1 LQMLP
6 SRHVSAAARRLS
18 PRAPTQAAV
27 LEVATASPT
36 LTHWPTKGS
45 SPSRQKRFVTRS
57 HLHASFIS
65 VKKKMRR
72 TRVLVPAPALEEV
85 TGGLHRSHLLELMN
99 QQERQERE
107 EK

>member
-1 LQMLP
+1 MIL
-6 SRHVSAAARRLS
+6 SRHVSAAVRRLS

-36 LTHWPTKGS
+36 LTHWQTKGS
-45 SPSRQKRFVTRS
+45 SPSRQKRFVTRNR
-57 HLHASFIS
+57 LHASFTS

-72 TRVLVPAPALEEV
+72 TKALVPAPALEEV
-85 TGGLHRSHLLELMN
+85 TGGLLRSPLLGLMN
-99 QQERQERE
+99 QQAQQERE

>member
-1 LQMLP
+1 
-6 SRHVSAAARRLS
+6 
-18 PRAPTQAAV
+18 
-27 LEVATASPT
+27 
-36 LTHWPTKGS
+36 
-45 SPSRQKRFVTRS
+45 
-57 HLHASFIS
+57 
-65 VKKKMRR
+65 MRR